1 MYKKFLGKWILF
13 LVLLGF
19 SLFMSLK
26 TPFLIFYFFFWILLS
41 ILIVDFLWL
50 ILIYFFKRLYLERK
64 VTLKLEEDDTLE
76 ITLGVRNK
84 SLLPIFDVVLEDY
97 LSCAY
102 VQERQKFIMPDL
114 LMPDSAR
121 KLTYRCLCPQR
132 GRYKIGP
139 LAAYFFDPL
148 GLFYFKQVYPV
159 YSEVYVYP
167 RTFNIHK
174 FPALNKG
181 TSPWLGVETSRV
193 SGDDDD
199 FYGVRE
205 YKRGDPLKKIH
216 WMVSARKNQLIVKE
230 FQRQSFFRATIMF
243 NLEKED
249 NFGEGRES
257 VAEYTIKIVASIAK
271 YLTNLGVSIELISHA
286 GEVVHI
292 PFNKGEEHLE
302 EILKFL
308 TIAQAESR
316 ITLSELFVT
325 FQRNILEDSSLIVV
339 MTDKNK
345 TFLPAMLSLGVRN
358 VSLVPIFLKS
368 STFIKNEPGQRDGKD
383 IIDYG
388 IGRGENINL
397 NPIYIACKDNLEEK
411 F

>member
-1 MYKKFLGKWILF
+1 M
-13 LVLLGF
+13 
-19 SLFMSLK
+19 
-26 TPFLIFYFFFWILLS
+26 
-41 ILIVDFLWL
+41 
-50 ILIYFFKRLYLERK
+50 ERK
-64 VTLKLEEDDTLE
+64 ITLKIEEDDTLE
-76 ITLGVRNK
+76 ITLGIKNK
-84 SLLPIFDVVLEDY
+84 SFLPIFDVVLEDY

-102 VQERQKFIMPDL
+102 IQERKNFIMLDL
-114 LMPDSAR
+114 LMPDSAS
-121 KLTYRCLCPQR
+121 KLAYRCLCPQR
-132 GRYKIGP
+132 GRYEIGP
-139 LAAYFFDPL
+139 LVAYFFDPL

-167 RTFNIHK
+167 RTFKIHK

-181 TSPWLGVETSRV
+181 SSPFLGVETSRV

-243 NLEKED
+243 NLEKEG
-249 NFGEGRES
+249 NLGEGKES

-271 YLTNLGVSIELISHA
+271 YLINLGVSVELISHA

-292 PFNKGEEHLE
+292 PFNKGADHLE

-316 ITLSELFVT
+316 ITLFELFAT
-325 FQRNILEDSSLIVV
+325 FQRDILEDSSLIVV

-345 TFLPAMLSLGVRN
+345 AFLPAMFSLGVRN
-358 VSLVPIFLKS
+358 VSLVPVFLKS
-368 STFIKNEPGQRDGKD
+368 STFLKNYSGQKD
-383 IIDYG
+383 ANDYDTG
-388 IGRGENINL
+388 ISENISL
-397 NPIYIACKDNLEEK
+397 NPIYISCKDNLEEK